1 MKYLG
6 LEGPLAP
13 GRLGQPL
20 PGTKYKNVFLPKKGL
35 DHEAVFRATIL
46 GNLISWNERIYQF
59 VHFSFAMR
67 LLAQR
72 VGPGQQEQL
81 NLCDVPCLPTSK
93 RGELSTSR
101 CGEQQPFLIAD
112 LIHRSKL
119 WRVRSVDLAQRRT
132 PSVIEA
138 GEWVICTSLMP

>member
-1 MKYLG
+1 
-6 LEGPLAP
+6 
-13 GRLGQPL
+13 
-20 PGTKYKNVFLPKKGL
+20 
-35 DHEAVFRATIL
+35 
-46 GNLISWNERIYQF
+46 
-59 VHFSFAMR
+59 MR

-81 NLCDVPCLPTSK
+81 NLCDVGCLRTSK

-101 CGEQQPFLIAD
+101 CGEQQSFLIAD

-138 GEWVICTSLMP
+138 GKWIICTSLMP